1 MAKIFG
7 GKATLWRANT
17 AAVGETN
24 FTQVAQVTDLAESG
38 GESAMITTTN
48 RDDLMTSLAEVQQPG
63 LIAPVSL
70 DFTVQFDGDLV
81 QHTGM
86 LTDAETQ
93 VERNFQVRVTG
104 MTNRFK
110 YRGFQKALPRTYEMA
125 NLIMSRTGVACS
137 TRPTIAP

>member
-7 GKATLWRANT
+7 GKATLWRGNT

-24 FTQVAQVTDLAESG
+24 FTQIAQVTDLAESG
-38 GESAMITTTN
+38 GESNMITTTN
-48 RDDLMTSLAEVQQPG
+48 RDDLISSLAEVQQPA

-70 DFTVQFDGDLV
+70 DFTVQFDPDLA
-81 QHTGM
+81 QHLAM

-93 VERNFQVRVTG
+93 VERNFQVRITG
-104 MTNRFK
+104 VTNRIK
-110 YRGFQKALPRTYEMA
+110 YRGFQKALPRTYDMA
-125 NLIMSRTGVACS
+125 NLVLSRTGIACS